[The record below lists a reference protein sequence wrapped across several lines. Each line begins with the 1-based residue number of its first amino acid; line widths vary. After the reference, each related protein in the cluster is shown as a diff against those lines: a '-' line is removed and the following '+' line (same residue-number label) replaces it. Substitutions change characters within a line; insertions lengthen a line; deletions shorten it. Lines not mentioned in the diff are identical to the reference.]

1 MPSAII
7 LYEIDESFGP
17 NILAE
22 YYLKQDDKITPAI
35 LKEFSDKH
43 VKKELL
49 HANILE
55 DNNRYYSSIVNAK
68 SIEKDNLYL
77 CFKLREGETLVSLK
91 SIFDNVEEKI
101 VKKFTTDKK
110 KMSELLKDALN
121 SILSLMEKLQEPK
134 IIKETINERTKIM
147 IDDGKLQEAREL
159 IDLGEKIPE
168 KLSAEVR
175 LSEQL
180 LVEKSYRKA
189 KKSFLQA
196 AELAVLIQEK
206 EIASFL
212 ENKGEQVGNFPDL
225 IRERESLYKDI
236 EKIITELQSNRL
248 YLYNYLVDPL
258 EKLLDISNIFE
269 ENELIDVL
277 TKLKNTTQRA
287 SRLAKDLYG
296 LDNKIKE
303 FLDKI

>member
-175 LSEQL
+175 LAEQL

>member
-43 VKKELL
+43 VKKELS
-49 HANILE
+49 HVNILE

-110 KMSELLKDALN
+110 KMSEMLKDTLN

-168 KLSAEVR
+168 KLSAEVK
-175 LSEQL
+175 LAEQL

-206 EIASFL
+206 EIALFL

>member
-22 YYLKQDDKITPAI
+22 YYLKQGDKITPAI

-175 LSEQL
+175 LAEQL